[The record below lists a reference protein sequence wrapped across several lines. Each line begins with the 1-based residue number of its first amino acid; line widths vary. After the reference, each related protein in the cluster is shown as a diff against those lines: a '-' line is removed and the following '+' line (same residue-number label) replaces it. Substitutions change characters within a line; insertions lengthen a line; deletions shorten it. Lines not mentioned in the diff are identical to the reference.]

1 MTYANIT
8 IRIKNYDYDF
18 YVDRD
23 GYKQEIKG
31 VLNKMLKKGRKILK
45 KPTDMKIKEW
55 IVKCIS
61 QEISEPYSWFG
72 HGHTEF
78 GTFYVVDVING
89 KLMLKKGDNHA
100 ENFAL

>member
-8 IRIKNYDYDF
+8 IRIKDYNYDF

-23 GYKQEIKG
+23 GYKKEIKC
-31 VLNKMLKKGRKILK
+31 VLNGMLKQGRKRLK
-45 KPTDMKIKEW
+45 KSTDESLKEW
-55 IVKCIS
+55 LVKCIS

-78 GTFYVVDVING
+78 GRLYIIDVVNG
-89 KLMLKKGDNHA
+89 KLVIKERG
-100 ENFAL
+100 